1 MSFFLNNTMHA
12 VKRNTVFQRINMTM
26 NHVGFSGMVSC

>member
-1 MSFFLNNTMHA
+1 MHA

-26 NHVGFSGMVSC
+26 NHAGFSGMVSCW